1 VSLSDYEIRVLAQ
14 LEHELKAMGR
24 SDVSRWRAAGRRRV
38 ITTSWVL
45 GALALFGIAVVA
57 PSVTLGVWVAVGTAL
72 VLTGAAVLVSD
83 GVRALKDSLR
93 G

>member
-24 SDVSRWRAAGRRRV
+24 SDVSGWRAARRRRV

-72 VLTGAAVLVSD
+72 VLTGASVLVSD